1 MPRARISLKPERGTG
16 VRPVPTQDGAGV
28 AMMTEPVSEP
38 TPAEAAASILATS
51 KKRKEGLPLMLLEE
65 AAQPSLVNENVVLFK
80 GTANPELADAVAE
93 YLEIPLGAALVT
105 RFSNGETRV
114 KIEEN
119 VRGAEVFVVQPTC
132 GNVND
137 SLMELLIMIDA
148 LSRAS
153 ARSISAVIPYYGYAK
168 QEKKT
173 SGREPISAKLVANL
187 ITTAGADRVITIDLH
202 AAAIQGFFDIPVDNL
217 VALPLIANYFQT
229 KGVVDKDLVVVSPDA
244 GGVARASALAERLGA
259 QLAIIFKRRPEPDKA
274 DIIEVVGDIAGRTCL
289 VVDDMISTG
298 GTLVRGVETLMEM
311 GAKKVYAAATHAV
324 LAGEAV
330 RLIEESPITE
340 LVITDTVPIP
350 TEARGGKFTTLSV
363 APLLGE
369 TIRRNYFNLSVS
381 KLFD

>member
-1 MPRARISLKPERGTG
+1 MNDRSSPSPSTPGTRALSRGAS
-16 VRPVPTQDGAGV
+16 PT
-28 AMMTEPVSEP
+28 T
-38 TPAEAAASILATS
+38 ASKS
-51 KKRKEGLPLMLLEE
+51 GLPDLMMEE
-65 AAQPSLVNENVVLFK
+65 AARPSLMDENLVLFK
-80 GTANPELADAVAE
+80 GTANPGLAEAVARH
-93 YLEIPLGAALVT
+93 LGLPLGQAMVT

-119 VRGAEVFVVQPTC
+119 VRGAEVFVIQPTC

-137 SLMELLIMIDA
+137 SIMELLIMVDA

-153 ARSISAVIPYYGYAK
+153 ARSICAVIPYYGYAK

-217 VALPLIANYFQT
+217 VALPLLANYFQAR
-229 KGVVDKDLVVVSPDA
+229 GIVNSDLVVVSPDA
-244 GGVARASALAERLGA
+244 GGVARARGLAERLGA
-259 QLAIIFKRRPEPDKA
+259 RLAIIFKRRPEPDQA
-274 DIIEVVGDIAGRTCL
+274 DVIEVVGEIEGRTAL
-289 VVDDMISTG
+289 VVDAMISTG
-298 GTLVRGVETLMEM
+298 GTLVRGVETLIER
-311 GAKKVYAAATHAV
+311 GVKKVYAAATHAI
-324 LAGEAV
+324 LAGNAT
-330 RLIEESPITE
+330 RIIENSPIEE
-340 LVITDTVPIP
+340 LVITDTVPLP
-350 TEARGGKFTTLSV
+350 EEARRLKKLTVLSV